1 MGEPLS
7 DKAKA
12 FLKEPVIV
20 HIATLMKDGS
30 PQVTPVWADTDGEHI
45 VINTSEPRQKT
56 RNMERDGRVGLS
68 IMGMENS
75 QRGMQVRGIVRE
87 ITKTG
92 ANDHIDSLSLRY
104 TGNPKYQRHQEGVD
118 RVIVRIEPTRIIERL

>member
-1 MGEPLS
+1 MGEPFS

-75 QRGMQVRGIVRE
+75 QRGMQVRGIVKE
-87 ITKTG
+87 ITKVG

>member
-1 MGEPLS
+1 MGVPIS
-7 DKAKA
+7 DKAQA
-12 FLKEPVIV
+12 FLKEVV
-20 HIATLMKDGS
+20 FAHIATLMKDGS
-30 PQVTPVWADTDGEHI
+30 PHVTPVWADTDGEHI
-45 VINTSEPRQKT
+45 VINTSEPRQKA
-56 RNMERDGRVGLS
+56 RNMARDSRVALS

-75 QRGMQVRGIVRE
+75 QRVMQVRGIVKE
-87 ITKTG
+87 ITKVG